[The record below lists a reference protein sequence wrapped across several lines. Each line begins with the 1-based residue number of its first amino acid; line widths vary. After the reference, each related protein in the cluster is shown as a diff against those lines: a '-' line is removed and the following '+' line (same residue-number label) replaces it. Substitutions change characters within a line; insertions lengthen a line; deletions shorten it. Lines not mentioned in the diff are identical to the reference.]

1 MGTIN
6 PQDTFLTISDTAE
19 GFYKEKGSKFLAF
32 AYPVTSEEEVKE
44 HIEAL
49 KKKYYD
55 ARHHCYAYV
64 LGKDKEIFR
73 ANDDGEPSST
83 AGKPILGQ
91 LHAADVT
98 NVLIVVVRYFGGKKL
113 GASGLI
119 IAYKTAAADALENAN
134 IIPHILKQE
143 LAVQCSFAEVNGVM
157 RLAKDYDLGILN
169 QEYTAQDVIITLEV
183 RESLLEEI
191 RKNLDD
197 FMKFP
202 NLKILKEDKD
212 K

>member
-1 MGTIN
+1 MGAIN
-6 PQDTFLTISDTAE
+6 PKDTFLTIEKPSE
-19 GFYKEKGSKFLAF
+19 GLYKEKGSKFLAF
-32 AYPVTSEEEVKE
+32 AYPVSTEEEIKKY
-44 HIEAL
+44 IEAL

-64 LGKDKEIFR
+64 LGKDKEFFR

-91 LHAADVT
+91 LYSADVS

-119 IAYKTAAADALENAN
+119 VAYKTAAVEALNNAK
-134 IIPHILKQE
+134 IIPHILRKD
-143 LAVQCSFAEVNGVM
+143 LSVQCSFAEVDKVM
-157 RLAKDYDLGILN
+157 RLAKNYDLDILDQRYSAEN
-169 QEYTAQDVIITLEV
+169 VVIDLRI

-191 RKNLDD
+191 QGQLDFAEKITIKNQE
-197 FMKFP
+197 KA
-202 NLKILKEDKD
+202 K
-212 K
+212 

>member
-1 MGTIN
+1 MGTFN
-6 PQDTFLTISDTAE
+6 PQDTFLTIADTAE
-19 GFYKEKGSKFLAF
+19 GLYKEKGSKFLAF

-44 HIEAL
+44 RVEEL

-64 LGKDKEIFR
+64 LGKEKDVFR

-91 LHAADVT
+91 ITAADVT
-98 NVLIVVVRYFGGKKL
+98 NILIVVVRYFGGKKL

-119 IAYKTAAADALENAN
+119 VAYKTAAADALENAT
-134 IIPHILKQE
+134 IIPQILTQN
-143 LAVQCSFAEVNGVM
+143 LSVRCSFAEVNGVM
-157 RLAKDYDLGILN
+157 RLAKDYDLAIKN
-169 QEYTAQDVIITLEV
+169 QEYTAQDVVITLEI
-183 RESLLEEI
+183 RESLLDEI
-191 RKNLDD
+191 KKSLDD

-202 NLKILKEDKD
+202 NLTILEE
-212 K
+212 